1 MSATHAARAV
11 CEQEGFAFESTLGKI
26 ARVIT
31 GRYGISVAFSPDG
44 PRVERGRIVIPD
56 GAADETLERD
66 VLVGYLDLLAAR
78 AKHSALDVLAA
89 QPRGVAADLTQ
100 VIEDRR
106 VALLLIES
114 YPGARW
120 FLGALRSHAARQ
132 AAQRWPRLHWRDR
145 LVWRIERALWAEA
158 PTAVEA
164 QSHSLAAALHAAG
177 DLIEAARTS
186 RSSEESIER
195 AQAIVTRMRALSAG
209 GANNMMFTTQ
219 AAEDIETDRAAATSE
234 SFDDTFAL
242 DAPLAADGAHMES
255 AEQAAADSSNE
266 AVGMGRSPLG
276 AAAIDEDGEA
286 SETSDAGERALHRA
300 AGRLRPRLSVPLATE
315 FDVETDLTAAGEPA
329 AWRAL
334 RQAAR
339 AQTAPLKDRLER
351 ALSADERIRWRR
363 EQERGEIDRA
373 ALAKLATSPGYR
385 TPFRT
390 LRATKGRDVAITLLL
405 DRSGSM
411 AGRKIE
417 LARLCVAALADA
429 LTQLSFECEVLGY
442 SSLECAP
449 MQALFERQR
458 AAGADL
464 SGYNR
469 FVERL
474 ELKIYKR
481 FGSPELSGL
490 ACIDCGYE
498 NPDGEALAWAA
509 ARLAE
514 QRAARRILMV
524 FSDGYPSTGD
534 GDPQVLRSDLR
545 ARVAAIGA
553 RGIELVGVGILTDA
567 VESFYPHNIVVSR
580 LGELASTVMGV
591 LSRMLLER

>member
-1 MSATHAARAV
+1 MSTARAARAAR
-11 CEQEGFAFESTLGKI
+11 EPEGFAFESTLGKI

-31 GRYGISVAFSPDG
+31 GRYGVSVAFSPDG
-44 PRVERGRIVIPD
+44 PRVEQGRIVIPD
-56 GAADETLERD
+56 RAADEALEKD

-78 AKHSALDVLAA
+78 AKHSSLDALAA
-89 QPRGVAADLTQ
+89 QPPGVTAELAQ

-106 VALLLIES
+106 VARLLIES

-120 FLGALRSHAARQ
+120 FLGALRAHAARQ
-132 AAQRWPRLHWRDR
+132 AEQRWPRLHWRAR
-145 LVWRIERALWAEA
+145 LVWRIERALWNEA
-158 PTAVEA
+158 PTAIEA
-164 QSHSLAAALHAAG
+164 QSYSLTAALHAASE
-177 DLIEAARTS
+177 LIDAARTS
-186 RSSEESIER
+186 RSSRESIER
-195 AQAIVTRMRALSAG
+195 AQAIVARVRALSAG

-219 AAEDIETDRAAATSE
+219 TAEDIETDRAAATFE

-242 DAPLAADGAHMES
+242 EAPLAADGTQ
-255 AEQAAADSSNE
+255 AEFTERASADSSRE

-276 AAAIDEDGEA
+276 AAALDEAGEA
-286 SETSDAGERALHRA
+286 GDM
-300 AGRLRPRLSVPLATE
+300 AGRAPRSRTAGTRPQLSIPLATE
-315 FDVETDLTAAGEPA
+315 FDVETDLTGAGESA

-351 ALSADERIRWRR
+351 ALSADERVRWRR

-442 SSLECAP
+442 SSVDCAP
-449 MQALFERQR
+449 MQALLERQR

-464 SGYNR
+464 SRYNR

-474 ELKIYKR
+474 DLKIYKR
-481 FGSPELSGL
+481 FGSPDLAGL

-545 ARVAAIGA
+545 ARVAAIGS

-580 LGELASTVMGV
+580 LAELPSTVLGV
-591 LSRMLLER
+591 LSRMLLDR